1 MNLRR
6 ILLAGAV
13 VVLIGSTSL
22 LWLGAPDRPVVAGA
36 GLEAVLWPE
45 PQPIAD
51 FELTTQHGE
60 PFGPEAFAGRWSLLF
75 FGYLD
80 CPDVCPMSLGAMR
93 AMQRRLAGQGVAPEQ
108 LQFVLVSVD
117 SDNDDPARMRGYLEA
132 IAPGFIG
139 LTGSAEMVRR
149 LADSMAVYYTT
160 QGSAG
165 EQDAIPR
172 IDHTSSLMII
182 GPDGR
187 TLGAFQPPLEPSRM
201 SAALEVLVR
210 AAPESRFSGN

>member
-1 MNLRR
+1 MNPRR
-6 ILLAGAV
+6 IVLVAV
-13 VVLIGSTSL
+13 VVMLIGSTSL
-22 LWLGAPDRPVVAGA
+22 LWLLAPDRPAGPGSTA
-36 GLEAVLWPE
+36 GLEAILWPA

-51 FELTTQHGE
+51 FELTTRHGE
-60 PFGPEAFAGRWSLLF
+60 PFGPESFAGRWSLVF

-93 AMQRRLAGQGVAPEQ
+93 AMQRRLA
-108 LQFVLVSVD
+108 
-117 SDNDDPARMRGYLEA
+117 
-132 IAPGFIG
+132 
-139 LTGSAEMVRR
+139 
-149 LADSMAVYYTT
+149 DSMAVYYTT

-165 EQDAIPR
+165 EQNPLPR
-172 IDHTSSLMII
+172 IEHTSSLMIV

>member
-1 MNLRR
+1 MNSRR
-6 ILLAGAV
+6 TVLVSV
-13 VVLIGSTSL
+13 VVMLIGSTSL
-22 LWLGAPDRPVVAGA
+22 LWLVAPDRSAVAGA
-36 GLEAVLWPE
+36 GLEAILWPE

-60 PFGPEAFAGRWSLLF
+60 AFGPESFAGRWSLVF

-93 AMQRRLAGQGVAPEQ
+93 AMQRRLAGQGVAPER

-139 LTGSAEMVRR
+139 LTGSPAMIRR

-160 QGSAG
+160 QGSAR
-165 EQDAIPR
+165 EQEAIPR
-172 IDHTSSLMII
+172 IDHTSSLMIV

-201 SAALEVLVR
+201 AAGLEAL
-210 AAPESRFSGN
+210 FLHHSGMQIAGN